1 MRTRTKALI
10 WTVLGALVIAF
21 IVFAPVA
28 GAGICVD
35 AQDTS
40 KSYCRDWQVSLLGLE
55 TTLWWWLGAS
65 GVLVA
70 VALLVVGLAGRRSA
84 SHGRRSGDGRS
95 PGDRPGPV

>member
-1 MRTRTKALI
+1 MRARTKTLI

-28 GAGICVD
+28 GAGMCVD

-95 PGDRPGPV
+95 SGDGPGAV